1 MNQLIPHKSFY
12 VGTNIV
18 YPPFKNG
25 FYLEE
30 YFLHYALT
38 KNIFYDKN
46 GRLYIPALWTNFQ
59 LEEWFKKHKKNM
71 QYLLNDFIKRHRCD
85 KGYFTVVQHD
95 DGPFLRLPEN
105 TLIYGSCNGNIPLPL
120 IYENKNNTLSEIGNN
135 VEKTFHEKPIL
146 CSFVGCNT
154 HNVRKKCIDILS
166 KVDGFDITI
175 PEKGWTLN
183 IEKSNQDMF
192 IEKTLQSK
200 FALAP
205 RGYGK
210 SSFRFFEIFQLGCI
224 PIYVWDD
231 IEWLP
236 YKELIDYSSVCIS
249 IHVTSIDELPNKLRQ
264 IDEEKYNTM
273 RTQYKKIQHLFE
285 LEFMCNYI
293 TRDYSP
299 SPSPSS

>member
-1 MNQLIPHKSFY
+1 MNHQLVLNNNPYTF
-12 VGTNIV
+12 V
-18 YPPFKNG
+18 
-25 FYLEE
+25 
-30 YFLHYALT
+30 
-38 KNIFYDKN
+38 
-46 GRLYIPALWTNFQ
+46 
-59 LEEWFKKHKKNM
+59 EW
-71 QYLLNDFIKRHRCD
+71 
-85 KGYFTVVQHD
+85 G
-95 DGPFLRLPEN
+95 
-105 TLIYGSCNGNIPLPL
+105 
-120 IYENKNNTLSEIGNN
+120 
-135 VEKTFHEKPIL
+135 
-146 CSFVGCNT
+146 
-154 HNVRKKCIDILS
+154 ILS
-166 KVDGFDITI
+166 LYGLFLYKLSTLLETISIVAKESTIDVQDITI

-299 SPSPSS
+299 SPSS